1 MANKDFS
8 RRDLLSMGLAA
19 GAVAV
24 TPACSGGR
32 GGDGDA
38 MRPIVPR
45 VDDESSHQAWGEQWV
60 VEGVA
65 NLATEGD
72 KSVLQV
78 GTDVYPSD
86 ERASAFVLD
95 RRFQDGRVDA
105 IVSASGR
112 AAGVLLRRSGWRQY
126 YFALY
131 EPITGIL
138 DIRAKSPDGEEVLA
152 QTLVG
157 ILQAPVWLSL
167 SATGSAPTQ
176 LEATL
181 NTESGLSFD
190 VSAVD
195 NQPMLQGPGDG
206 GVLGTGET
214 LNPEHGLPLGLPSG
228 RAIFTHVLVEPL
240 ERETIVGEVRPRL
253 YTALS
258 TARFEGIQIFSA
270 DDDQGQL
277 AGITKPSVIAAT
289 TGIPLPGGARLSA
302 ISDVPAE
309 LSFEVADNAQF
320 AASRQLQYGR
330 TNDFNAGFL
339 ELTDFAFDQQ
349 VYWRPILRRAGLETV
364 GPTRSFRALPAPNT
378 AASIKMALGTC
389 ATEFG
394 PTFEKIADEQPDV
407 FVWHG
412 DLNYPDGA
420 GPLSQNQDGYA
431 GIWKDFMATPQLQP
445 ILNHACFAPQRDDHD
460 YGRNDCWKD
469 TLPSFGIDAWEN
481 VVNPDIYYSF
491 AGGPLEV
498 WVLDVRRYRDHPD
511 LPDDDNKSLVGADQ
525 LHWLMQGLARST
537 APFKI
542 ICSPTGVFNP
552 PNNMGWGNGYTAER
566 QKLLDHIEANVKG
579 RVVFISGDSHS
590 PAAIEH
596 GPYVEV
602 RTSPLDIPHVGWADP
617 SSGDDVLY
625 SGRGKF
631 YALLDAQGSGADASL
646 HLQIRE
652 VGLLG
657 EGDFESTAWEGR
669 YTPLNW
675 D

>member
-1 MANKDFS
+1 MSVSKEFS
-8 RRDLLSMGLAA
+8 RRELLSLGLAA
-19 GAVAV
+19 GAVTV
-24 TPACSGGR
+24 TPGCNGGR
-32 GGDGDA
+32 GAALQVAAPAGRA
-38 MRPIVPR
+38 
-45 VDDESSHQAWGEQWV
+45 SSHQAWGEQWV

-65 NLATEGD
+65 NLDTEGD

-86 ERASAFVLD
+86 ERAAAFVLD
-95 RRFQDGRVDA
+95 RRFQDGRIDA

-112 AAGVLLRRSGWRQY
+112 AAGVLVRRSGWRQY

-138 DIRAKSPDGEEVLA
+138 DIRAKSPAGEEVLA
-152 QTLVG
+152 QALVG

-167 SATGSAPTQ
+167 SATGREPTQ

-181 NTESGLSFD
+181 STESGLSFS
-190 VSAVD
+190 VSAQD
-195 NQPMLQGPGDG
+195 NRPMLQGRGDG

-214 LNPEHGLPLGLPSG
+214 LTPGHGLPLGLSSG

-240 ERETIVGEVRPRL
+240 ERETVVGEVRPRL
-253 YTALS
+253 YAALS
-258 TARFEGIQIFSA
+258 TARFESIQIFSA
-270 DDDQGQL
+270 EDDQSTARGT
-277 AGITKPSVIAAT
+277 TKPSVIAAT

-320 AASRQLQYGR
+320 ARSKQLQYGA
-330 TNDFNAGFL
+330 TNDFHAGFL
-339 ELTDFAFDQQ
+339 ELTDFAFDQR
-349 VYWRPILRRAGLETV
+349 VYWRPILRRGGLETV
-364 GPTRSFRALPAPNT
+364 GPIRSFRALPAPNT
-378 AASIKMALGTC
+378 EASIKMALGTC

-431 GIWKDFMATPQLQP
+431 GIWKDFMATSQLQP
-445 ILNHACFAPQRDDHD
+445 ILNHSCFAAQRDDHD

-469 TLPSFGIDAWEN
+469 TLPSFGVEAWEN
-481 VVNPDIYYSF
+481 LVNPDIYYSF

-498 WVLDVRRYRDHPD
+498 WVLDVRRYRDNPD
-511 LPDDDNKSLVGADQ
+511 LPDDDSKSLLGADQ
-525 LHWLMQGLARST
+525 LQWLMRGLTQST

-566 QKLLDHIEANVKG
+566 QKLLDHIAAKVKG

-617 SSGDDVLY
+617 SSGEDVLY

-631 YALLDAQGSGADASL
+631 YALLNAKGSGARASL

-657 EGDFESTAWEGR
+657 EGDFQSTAWEGR
-669 YTPLNW
+669 YAPLNW
-675 D
+675 G